1 MLTHQGHHGIKCYS
15 MPQPTKAFI
24 RKVET
29 NRRKLRRLD
38 RIHINEYDPYRKAK
52 VIHSLIH
59 NMVEAWDNH
68 GRTNAG
74 QDIISEIRSD
84 ILEYL

>member
-1 MLTHQGHHGIKCYS
+1 

-24 RKVET
+24 RKVEI

-38 RIHINEYDPYRKAK
+38 RMYGYDSYRKAK